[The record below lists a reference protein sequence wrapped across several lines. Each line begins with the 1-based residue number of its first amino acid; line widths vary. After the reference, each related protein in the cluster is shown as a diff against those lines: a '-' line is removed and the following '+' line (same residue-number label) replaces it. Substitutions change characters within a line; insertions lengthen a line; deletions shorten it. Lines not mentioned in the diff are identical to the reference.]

1 MGYIITEIN
10 MFQESQIE
18 RCPNCVMFVL
28 VEDDLASVIASVKG
42 AQDSRRVVCP
52 VAAAG
57 DVADFRPVK

>member
-1 MGYIITEIN
+1 